1 MSDPLSRR
9 TFLAA
14 SGGLLASVSLPVA
27 GAEAAEPTAPRPT
40 APKTDLAKYRPVRA
54 SSSAYA
60 ATPPEFAVDGLAVP
74 GVRGSGWRAA
84 GADPQWLVVD
94 LQAKCKVES
103 VRLTFEA
110 TSSDPA
116 FDFSGGNPYG
126 NTTGQELLS
135 SSPLDFR
142 VDTSTDGSSWRT
154 VYQAS
159 DSTGGTVDVTLDSP
173 ITAQYVRLTASRQAN
188 TNALGLNGFQ
198 VYGTA
203 TSARPA
209 VTGWTDW
216 GKHADRPPALTKA
229 ADGTFPIESGWTL
242 TMDAFLD
249 MDGAGTADGA
259 VLADAQK
266 DTSGWLPAVVPGTV
280 LGSLVEEGHFPDPV
294 EGMNNLEIP
303 EALSRHVW
311 WYHRKFDRPAGSGT
325 RAWLEFDGINHQ
337 ADVWLNG
344 VSVGTVK
351 HPFARVALDVTAA
364 LKAKNG
370 LAVKITP
377 MPHPGSA
384 GDKGDAGQAF
394 VQAATLY
401 LDSPTLLSA
410 SGWDWMPAVRDRA
423 AGIWNHVRIRY
434 TGDAVLGD
442 ARVVTKVPGT
452 DRATVTVSVP
462 VRNAST
468 SARTVV
474 VKVAFDGH
482 SASKTVTLAAGASA
496 NIAFDTVAVDN
507 PKLWWPNG
515 YGDPALHTLTVS
527 ATVGSTVSDSRTTT
541 FGIREFGYDYEIP
554 IKIDPATNSARQT
567 VTIAKQ
573 TARYLRIQG
582 RRRATGW
589 GYSLWTLAIKDSANP
604 SVDLARSGTATA
616 SSDDGS
622 PAANAIDGNDGS
634 RWSSAYNDNEWIQV
648 DLGTA
653 KAFDQVELLWETA
666 YASLFEIQVS
676 DDGNE
681 WRKVQ
686 EVNNAPVPL
695 KISVNGVRIFCRGGN
710 WGWDELLRRM
720 PEEKM
725 RAVIGMHRDMNFTM
739 IRNWI
744 GSSTREEF
752 YQACD
757 ENGILVWNDFWEAGP
772 FTDNLPGYVEIA
784 RDTIVRYRT
793 HPCIVIWCG
802 ANEQHPPAAI
812 DAGIAAAVREEDDE
826 ILYLP
831 DSAAGFVSGHGPYYW
846 VDPAKYFDANT
857 YDTFNFGFHTEIG
870 MPTIPVVESM
880 QNLVG
885 EDDAGWPIGTPWYH
899 HDWSTHGNQHP
910 ETYLGAID
918 ERLGSSSGL
927 EEFTRKAQFVNY
939 ENMRA
944 MFEAWNA
951 NLWTDASAL
960 LLWMSHP
967 AWHSTVWQTY
977 DYDMDVNGSYYGARK
992 GCEAIHVQANQTDW
1006 TTVVLNHTIKPLA
1019 ATVTAELYDLN
1030 GVRLGAQN
1038 QSITVAASNKSEGFK
1053 VAFGADLPALHLLRL
1068 KLTDAA
1074 GKVLSENTYWRYRKP
1089 TDVQRLNTLPKVKLD
1104 VRTTA
1109 GRGKL
1114 TATIRNTG
1122 KSVAALT
1129 RLSLRDRAGNRV
1141 LPAVYSD
1148 NYFWLLPGESRT
1160 ITVTTPS
1167 SASSL
1172 KLEAEPYNN

>member
-1 MSDPLSRR
+1 MDPLSRR

-14 SGGLLASVSLPVA
+14 SGGLLASVSLPL
-27 GAEAAEPTAPRPT
+27 AEASAAKPA
-40 APKTDLAKYRPVRA
+40 APKTDLARYRPVRA

-84 GADPQWLVVD
+84 GNDPQWLVVD
-94 LQAKCKVES
+94 LQAKCRVES

-110 TSSDPA
+110 TASDPA

-154 VYQAS
+154 VHQAS
-159 DSTGGTVDVTLDSP
+159 DSAGGTVDVMLDSP
-173 ITAQYVRLTASRQAN
+173 VTAQYVRLTASRQAN

-216 GKHADRPPALTKA
+216 GTHSDRPPALTKA

-242 TMDAFLD
+242 TMDAFVGTN
-249 MDGAGTADGA
+249 GAGTADGA
-259 VLADAQK
+259 VLAQSGQ
-266 DTSGWLPAVVPGTV
+266 DTSTWLPALVPGTV

-311 WYHRKFDRPAGSGT
+311 WYHRKFDRPTASGT

-401 LDSPTLLSA
+401 LDSPTLLAA

-423 AGIWNHVRIRY
+423 AGIWNHVRLRF

-442 ARVVTKVPGT
+442 ARVVTKVPRA
-452 DRATVTVSVP
+452 DHATVAISVP
-462 VRNAST
+462 VRNVAS
-468 SARTVV
+468 AAKTVTV
-474 VKVAFDGH
+474 QAAFDGWA
-482 SASKTVTLAAGASA
+482 ASKTVTLAAGASTKV
-496 NIAFDTVAVDN
+496 AFDTVAIHN

-515 YGDPALHTLTVS
+515 YGDPALHALTVT
-527 ATVGSTVSDSRTTT
+527 ATVGSAVSDSRKTT
-541 FGIREFGYDYEIP
+541 FGIREFAYDYEIP
-554 IKIDPATNSARQT
+554 IKVDPATNSAPQT
-567 VTIAKQ
+567 VVIAKQ
-573 TARYLRIQG
+573 TARYLKIQG

-589 GYSLWTLAIKDSANP
+589 GYSLWTLAIKDSADA

-622 PAANAIDGNDGS
+622 VPGNAIDGNDRS
-634 RWSSAYNDNEWIQV
+634 RWSSAYSDDQWIQV
-648 DLGTA
+648 DLGAA
-653 KAFDQVELLWETA
+653 KSFDRIELLWETA
-666 YASLFEIQVS
+666 YASLFDILVS

-725 RAVIGMHRDMNFTM
+725 RAAIGMHRDMNFTM

-772 FTDNLPGYVEIA
+772 FTDNLPGYVDIA

-793 HPCIVIWCG
+793 HPCIVVWCA

-812 DAGIAAAVREEDDE
+812 HEGIQAAIREEDDE

-846 VDPAKYFDANT
+846 VDPVKYFDANT

-880 QNLVG
+880 RNLVG
-885 EDDAGWPIGTPWYH
+885 PDDPGWPIDTPWYH
-899 HDWSTHGNQHP
+899 HDWSTHGNQRP

-977 DYDMDVNGSYYGARK
+977 DYDLDVNGSYYGARK
-992 GCEAIHVQANQTDW
+992 GCEAIHVQANPTDW
-1006 TTVVLNHTIKPLA
+1006 TTVVLNHTVKPLA
-1019 ATVTAELYDLN
+1019 AQVTADLYDLN
-1030 GVRLGAQN
+1030 GARLGTQTQA
-1038 QSITVAASNKSEGFK
+1038 ITVAASNKSEGFK

-1089 TDVQRLNTLPKVKLD
+1089 TDVQRLNSLPTAKLD
-1104 VRTTA
+1104 VRATA

-1122 KSVAALT
+1122 KTVAALI
-1129 RLSLRDRAGNRV
+1129 RLSLRDRVGNRV
-1141 LPAVYSD
+1141 LPATYTD
-1148 NYFWLLPGESRT
+1148 NYFWLLPGETRT
-1160 ITVTTPS
+1160 VTVTTPS
-1167 SASSL
+1167 SASGL

>member
-14 SGGLLASVSLPVA
+14 SGGLLAGVTLPTATA
-27 GAEAAEPTAPRPT
+27 GAAQAPAAKTA
-40 APKTDLAKYRPVRA
+40 ATDLAKYRPVSA
-54 SSSAYA
+54 SSTAYA

-84 GADPQWLVVD
+84 GKDPQWIVVD
-94 LQAKCKVES
+94 LQGKCRVES

-110 TSSDPA
+110 TAQDPP
-116 FDFSGGNPYG
+116 FDFTPWNPYG

-142 VDTSTDGSSWRT
+142 VDISTDGSSWRT
-154 VYQAS
+154 VHQAT
-159 DSTGGTVDVTLDSP
+159 DSAGGTVDVTLDSP
-173 ITAQYVRLTASRQAN
+173 VTAQYVRLTASRQAN

-203 TSARPA
+203 GSRPA
-209 VTGWTDW
+209 VTGWTDF
-216 GKHADRPPALTKA
+216 GKHSDKPPALTKA

-242 TMDAFLD
+242 TMDDFVGTS
-249 MDGAGTADGA
+249 DGAA
-259 VLADAQK
+259 LAQPGK
-266 DTSGWLPAVVPGTV
+266 DTSTWLPAVVPGTV
-280 LGSLVEEGHFPDPV
+280 LGALVEQGQFPDPV

-311 WYHRKFDRPAGSGT
+311 WYHRKFDRPTGSGS
-325 RAWLEFDGINHQ
+325 RVWLEFDGINHQ

-344 VSVGTVK
+344 VSIGTVK
-351 HPFARVALDVTAA
+351 HPFARSALDVTAA

-401 LDSPTLLSA
+401 LDSPTLLAA

-423 AGIWNHVRIRY
+423 AGIWNHVRLRF

-442 ARVVTKVPGT
+442 PRVVTKVPSR
-452 DRATVTVSVP
+452 DRATVAITVP
-462 VRNAST
+462 VRNAAA
-468 SARTVV
+468 SAKAITVQTAFGGRT
-474 VKVAFDGH
+474 
-482 SASKTVTLAAGASA
+482 ASKTVTVAAGATA
-496 NIAFDTVAVDN
+496 NVVFDTVTIDK

-515 YGDPALHTLTVS
+515 YGDPALHELTYT
-527 ATVGSTVSDSRTTT
+527 ALVGSGKSDSRKTT

-554 IKIDPATNSARQT
+554 IKVDPATNSAAQTVSIPRQT
-567 VTIAKQ
+567 AKFV
-573 TARYLRIQG
+573 RIQG

-589 GYSLWTLAIKDSANP
+589 GYSLWTLAIKDSADP
-604 SVDLARSGTATA
+604 AVDLARSGTATA

-622 PAANAIDGNDGS
+622 PAPNAIDGNDRS
-634 RWSSAYNDNEWIQV
+634 RWSSAYNDNEWIQI
-648 DLGTA
+648 DLGAA
-653 KAFDQVELLWETA
+653 KSFDRIELLWETA

-686 EVNNAPVPL
+686 EVNNAPIPL
-695 KISVNGVRIFCRGGN
+695 KISVNGVRVFVRGGN

-720 PEEKM
+720 PKEKM
-725 RAVIGMHRDMNFTM
+725 DAVIGMHRDMNFTM

-772 FTDNLPGYVEIA
+772 FSDNLPGYVDIA

-793 HPCIVIWCG
+793 HPSIVVWCA
-802 ANEQHPPAAI
+802 ANEQHPPPAIHEGIQAAI
-812 DAGIAAAVREEDDE
+812 RAEDDE

-846 VDPAKYFDANT
+846 VEPAKYFDANT

-870 MPTIPVVESM
+870 MPTIPVIESM
-880 QNLVG
+880 RNLVG
-885 EDDAGWPIGTPWYH
+885 EGEVGWPIGTPWYH
-899 HDWSTHGNQHP
+899 HDWSANGNQRP
-910 ETYLGAID
+910 ATYLGAID
-918 ERLGSSSGL
+918 ERLGASSGL

-977 DYDMDVNGSYYGARK
+977 DYDLDVNGSYYGARK
-992 GCEAIHVQANQTDW
+992 GCEPIHVQANPTDW
-1006 TTVVLNHTIKPLA
+1006 TTVALNHTTAPLS
-1019 ATVTAELYDLN
+1019 ATVVADLCDLN
-1030 GVRLGAQN
+1030 GAKLWSQQAAV
-1038 QSITVAASNKSEGFK
+1038 SVAASNKTESFK
-1053 VAFGADLPALHLLRL
+1053 VGFGAELPALHLLRL
-1068 KLTDAA
+1068 KLVDAQ
-1074 GKVLSENTYWRYRKP
+1074 GKVLSENTYWRCRKP
-1089 TDVQRLNTLPKVKLD
+1089 ADLQRVNALPAARLD
-1104 VRTTA
+1104 VRSTA
-1109 GRGKL
+1109 SRGKL
-1114 TATIRNTG
+1114 TATVRNTG
-1122 KSVAALT
+1122 KTVAALI
-1129 RLSLRDRAGNRV
+1129 RLSLRDRQGERV

-1148 NYFWLLPGESRT
+1148 NYFWLLPGESRAV
-1160 ITVTTPS
+1160 TVTTPT
-1167 SASSL
+1167 SASGL
-1172 KLEAEPYNN
+1172 RLEADAYND